1 MVQHSLGPT
10 SQAGKPMTSA
20 EEAVN
25 ELRRRILSGS
35 LAAGTKL
42 HQEHLASSLGMS
54 RIPIRDAIRTLV
66 AEGLVLQFPRRTAVV
81 APISADDL
89 TELYEIRIAIEP
101 EASAL
106 AVPNVRPADL
116 MSMRALLQVM
126 DTTHEHPVWL
136 DTNDEFHRALYR
148 RSGRP
153 RMVVLLDQARAQT
166 RRYTAVRL
174 DSGQPGLHAEHQ
186 LILAAVERRDPAAV
200 RALVQAHL
208 VSAYSI
214 LRHQIESLDQAANPS
229 PDSYPY
235 RVEGGSTAT
244 F

>member
-1 MVQHSLGPT
+1 
-10 SQAGKPMTSA
+10 MTSA
-20 EEAVN
+20 EEALN

-35 LAAGTKL
+35 MAAGTKL
-42 HQEHLASSLGMS
+42 HQEQLASSLGMS

-101 EASAL
+101 EASSL
-106 AVPNVRPADL
+106 AVPHMRPTDL
-116 MSMRALLQVM
+116 MSMRNLLQVM
-126 DTTHEHPVWL
+126 DTTQEHAVWL
-136 DTNDEFHRALYR
+136 DTNDEFHGTLYR
-148 RSGRP
+148 QAGRP
-153 RMVVLLDQARAQT
+153 RMVALLDQARAQT

-174 DSGQPGLHAEHQ
+174 DSGQPGLHSEHQ

-208 VSAYSI
+208 ISAYSI
-214 LRHQIESLDQAANPS
+214 LSDQVESLDQAAGLSSGFYPS
-229 PDSYPY
+229 
-235 RVEGGSTAT
+235 RIEGGSTAT
-244 F
+244 V

>member
-1 MVQHSLGPT
+1 
-10 SQAGKPMTSA
+10 MTSA
-20 EEAVN
+20 EEALH
-25 ELRRRILSGS
+25 ELRRRILTGA

-42 HQEHLASSLGMS
+42 HQEHLASLLGMS

-106 AVPNVRPADL
+106 AVPNLRPADL
-116 MSMRALLQVM
+116 MSMRTLLQVM
-126 DTTHEHPVWL
+126 ATTHEHAAWL
-136 DTNDEFHRALYR
+136 DTNDEFHRTLYHQA
-148 RSGRP
+148 GRP
-153 RMVVLLDQARAQT
+153 RMIALLDQTRAQT
-166 RRYTAVRL
+166 RRYTAVRI

-186 LILAAVERRDPAAV
+186 LILGAVERRDPASV
-200 RALVQAHL
+200 RALVRAHL
-208 VSAYSI
+208 TSAYSI
-214 LRHQIESLDQAANPS
+214 LRNQLESLDQPGVRAFARPR
-229 PDSYPY
+229 

-244 F
+244 V

>member
-1 MVQHSLGPT
+1 
-10 SQAGKPMTSA
+10 MTSA
-20 EEAVN
+20 EEALH
-25 ELRRRILSGS
+25 ELRNRILSGS

-42 HQEHLASSLGMS
+42 HQEQLASSLGMS

-66 AEGLVLQFPRRTAVV
+66 AEGLVLQLPRRTAVV

-106 AVPNVRPADL
+106 AVPHVRPTDL
-116 MSMRALLQVM
+116 MSMRSLLRVM
-126 DTTHEHPVWL
+126 DTRQEHAIWL
-136 DTNDEFHRALYR
+136 DANDEFHGVLYR

-174 DSGQPGLHAEHQ
+174 DSGQPDLHAEHQ
-186 LILAAVERRDPAAV
+186 LILAAVERRNPAAV

-208 VSAYSI
+208 ISAYSI
-214 LRHQIESLDQAANPS
+214 LRHQVESLDQVAIQS
-229 PDSYPY
+229 PDVHPMS
-235 RVEGGSTAT
+235 VEGGSTAS

>member
-1 MVQHSLGPT
+1 
-10 SQAGKPMTSA
+10 MTSA
-20 EEAVN
+20 EEALD

-35 LAAGTKL
+35 MAAGTKL
-42 HQEHLASSLGMS
+42 HQEQLASSLGMS

-106 AVPNVRPADL
+106 AVPNVRPTDL
-116 MSMRALLQVM
+116 MSMRNLLQVM
-126 DTTHEHPVWL
+126 DTTQEHAVWL
-136 DTNDEFHRALYR
+136 DTNDEFHGALYR

-153 RMVVLLDQARAQT
+153 RMVALLDQARAQT

-174 DSGQPGLHAEHQ
+174 DRGQPDLHAEHQ

-208 VSAYSI
+208 ISAYSI
-214 LRHQIESLDQAANPS
+214 LSHQLESLDQSADLSSDFYRN
-229 PDSYPY
+229 
-235 RVEGGSTAT
+235 RVEGGSTT
-244 F
+244 TV

>member
-1 MVQHSLGPT
+1 
-10 SQAGKPMTSA
+10 MTSA
-20 EEAVN
+20 EEALQ
-25 ELRRRILSGS
+25 ELRNRILSGS

-42 HQEHLASSLGMS
+42 HQEQLASSLGMS

-66 AEGLVLQFPRRTAVV
+66 AEGLVLQLPRRTAVV

-116 MSMRALLQVM
+116 MSMRGLLRVM
-126 DTTHEHPVWL
+126 DTTEEHAMWL
-136 DTNDEFHRALYR
+136 DTNDEFHGTLYR

-153 RMVVLLDQARAQT
+153 RMVTLLDQTRAQT

-174 DSGQPGLHAEHQ
+174 NGGQPDLHLEHQ
-186 LILAAVERRDPAAV
+186 LILAAVERREPAAV

-208 VSAYSI
+208 ISGYSI
-214 LRHQIESLDQAANPS
+214 LRNQVESLDQAASQS
-229 PDSYPY
+229 PDVHPN

>member
-1 MVQHSLGPT
+1 
-10 SQAGKPMTSA
+10 MTSA
-20 EEAVN
+20 EEALN

-42 HQEHLASSLGMS
+42 HQEQLASSLGMS

-66 AEGLVLQFPRRTAVV
+66 AEGLVLQLPRRTAVV

-116 MSMRALLQVM
+116 MSMRALLQIM
-126 DTTHEHPVWL
+126 DTTQEHAVWL
-136 DTNDEFHRALYR
+136 DSNDEFHGVLYR

-153 RMVVLLDQARAQT
+153 RMMALLDQARAQT
-166 RRYTAVRL
+166 RRYTAVRI
-174 DSGQPGLHAEHQ
+174 DSGQPDLHAEHQ

-200 RALVQAHL
+200 RALTQAHL
-208 VSAYSI
+208 ISAYSI
-214 LRHQIESLDQAANPS
+214 LRLQIESLDELAGQS
-229 PDSYPY
+229 SDSYPN
-235 RVEGGSTAT
+235 RVEGGSTAKV
-244 F
+244 

>member
-1 MVQHSLGPT
+1 
-10 SQAGKPMTSA
+10 
-20 EEAVN
+20 
-25 ELRRRILSGS
+25 
-35 LAAGTKL
+35 
-42 HQEHLASSLGMS
+42 MS

-81 APISADDL
+81 APISYDDL

-106 AVPNVRPADL
+106 AVPNIRPIDIL
-116 MSMRALLQVM
+116 TMRGLITVM
-126 DTTHEHPVWL
+126 DSTDELAVLL
-136 DTNDEFHRALYR
+136 DTNDLFHKALYG
-148 RSGRP
+148 RSARP
-153 RMVVLLDQARAQT
+153 RMIALLDQTRAQT

-174 DSGQPGLHAEHQ
+174 GSGRPDLQVEHQ

-208 VSAYSI
+208 ISAYSI
-214 LRHQIESLDQAANPS
+214 LRNRVDSLDREAYQGS
-229 PDSYPY
+229 DFHHD

-244 F
+244 V